1 MKLFQIRQML
11 KLQPIDFLAF
21 LPPFLCV
28 SLSPA
33 LISRAFLTISVWQL
47 LNMNWFLLKPLKI
60 FNMPQRAWCLQFT
73 LKWFRKKRERE
84 HMGQNISNRWMWIVW
99 TQFKWQMH
107 SETRQTKTL
116 EFGTE
121 RGLLWAMWGENGL
134 CPTNSELPKGLQ
146 QSLFEA
152 QIRKA
157 PRGLWWAHVQVSDW
171 LMVR

>member
-28 SLSPA
+28 SLSPS

-47 LNMNWFLLKPLKI
+47 LNMNWFLLKPLKN

-73 LKWFRKKRERE
+73 LKWFRKKRERARGAKYKQWMDVDHVNTAE
-84 HMGQNISNRWMWIVW
+84 VTDAQWDQTNQNAGVWSRERVIVG
-99 TQFKWQMH
+99 H
-107 SETRQTKTL
+107 
-116 EFGTE
+116 E
-121 RGLLWAMWGENGL
+121 RRKNGL

-157 PRGLWWAHVQVSDW
+157 TWGMWRAHVQFSDW